1 MFASDSVRFPVAD
14 HSSAAVLVGNAG
26 SGLGN
31 AGSGRNRIPLA
42 SRSIRLRPLFGH
54 GRVSAV
60 PGARSQQD
68 RPAARLREDR
78 AAVSLCEDRP
88 APACAKTAPPRGYA
102 KRRNIGE
109 FWWTRS
115 TSIEEAS
122 IRSSR
127 FGRSSA

>member
-68 RPAARLREDR
+68 CPAARLR
-78 AAVSLCEDRP
+78 EDRP

>member
-14 HSSAAVLVGNAG
+14 HSSAAVLV
-26 SGLGN
+26 GN

-68 RPAARLREDR
+68 CPTARLREDR
-78 AAVSLCEDRP
+78 PAA
-88 APACAKTAPPRGYA
+88 ACAKTAPPRGYA

>member
-26 SGLGN
+26 SGL
-31 AGSGRNRIPLA
+31 NRILLA

-68 RPAARLREDR
+68 RPAARLR
-78 AAVSLCEDRP
+78 EDRP